1 MTFANESRVDLNSV
15 EVGSRNSKESWRNSK
30 SNLSLRRTGDIEGA
44 MGEYSN
50 VSRVLKEAR
59 KMTSSESVLI

>member
-1 MTFANESRVDLNSV
+1 MAFANESRADLNSV
-15 EVGSRNSKESWRNSK
+15 EVGSRNSKESLRNVQSTM
-30 SNLSLRRTGDIEGA
+30 SLRRTGDIEGA

-59 KMTSSESVLI
+59 KLKSSESVLI